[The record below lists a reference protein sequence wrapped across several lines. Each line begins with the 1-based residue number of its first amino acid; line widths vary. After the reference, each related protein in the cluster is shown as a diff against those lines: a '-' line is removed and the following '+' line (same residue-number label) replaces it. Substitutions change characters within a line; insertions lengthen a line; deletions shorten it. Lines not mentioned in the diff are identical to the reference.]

1 MNAQFNLHPS
11 LSRYIIIGILS
22 LIFQMG
28 FSQTKVTINWHQTIV
43 ISKTTPTL
51 QVVYNP
57 MLNRNSPIHDGTF
70 KALKEL
76 GADYVRFVPWFPYL
90 HAAVAELKPPT
101 KDSTFW
107 DFSHIDPV
115 MEDLMKATE
124 GHTVIINFS
133 TIPDWMFKTKKLVDY
148 PADPNQVFWGYNEG
162 TELRDT
168 TLKEVTDYYVRLFS
182 WYTKGGF
189 TDELGKYHYSGY
201 HYKIPYWEILN
212 EVNSEHSMSP
222 QLYTRIY
229 DAVASALKKI
239 SPETQFIGM
248 ALSSED
254 DPDWFTYFLTHKNH
268 TKGILPAWISYHFYG
283 TPDSASE
290 PIQDYQYTFFQQADN
305 FLLKV
310 RFIESI
316 RKLLSPETRSDLDE
330 LGNILGDQQG
340 KNIVPAYWNLSGAM
354 YAYLYVELT
363 KIGIDVAGESQ
374 LVGYPSQYPSVSMM
388 DWETARPNA
397 RYWVLKLIKDN
408 FGPGDKLVATNINT
422 GDVTAQAFITREGK
436 KVLFINKRDKSI
448 ELNLPDDIKDATA
461 YSVDVS
467 TGENP
472 AVPYPL
478 KDTRIALKPFSVTV
492 IRLNK

>member
-1 MNAQFNLHPS
+1 MVNFILTNLAVFPV
-11 LSRYIIIGILS
+11 LSQSKI
-22 LIFQMG
+22 
-28 FSQTKVTINWHQTIV
+28 TINWHQVVT

-57 MLNRNSPIHDGTF
+57 MLNRNSPIHEGTF
-70 KALKEL
+70 TALKEL
-76 GADYVRFVPWFPYL
+76 GADYVRFVPWFPYP
-90 HAAVAELKPPT
+90 HAAVVELKPPT

-133 TIPDWMFKTKKLVDY
+133 TIPDWMFKTNKSVDY
-148 PADPNQVFWGYNEG
+148 PEDPGQVFWGYNQG
-162 TELRDT
+162 TELRDP

-189 TDELGKYHYSGY
+189 TDELGKYHHSGY

-212 EVNSEHSMSP
+212 EVDFEHSMTP

-229 DAVASALKKI
+229 DAVASALKKV
-239 SPETQFIGM
+239 SPHTQFVGM
-248 ALSSED
+248 ALGSED
-254 DPDWFTYFLTHKNH
+254 NPAWFTYFLEHKNH
-268 TKGILPAWISYHFYG
+268 TRGMLPEWISYHFYG
-283 TPDSASE
+283 TLDSASQ
-290 PIQDYQYTFFQQADN
+290 PIRDYQYSFFKQADN
-305 FLLKV
+305 FLTKV
-310 RFIESI
+310 RYIESI

-363 KIGIDVAGESQ
+363 KMGIDVAGESQ

-388 DWETARPNA
+388 DWETAKPNA

-408 FGPGDKLVATNINT
+408 FGPEDKLVKTDINT
-422 GDVTAQAFITREGK
+422 GNVTAQAFIAKERK
-436 KVLFINKRDKSI
+436 KILLINKRDKTI
-448 ELNLPDDIKDATA
+448 ELSLPEDINDASA

-467 TGENP
+467 TGENS
-472 AVPYPL
+472 AMLYPL
-478 KDTRIALKPFSVTV
+478 EGTHITLKPFSVTV
-492 IRLNK
+492 ILLK